1 MPDRSRVMLFIM
13 GLISGCSGSAEN
25 IFEYPDGGE
34 VELHLTVSETH
45 LVVQGHQFFRDHEI
59 VLLVK
64 VLDKDFS
71 ATEDAS
77 LECFLHNKGRRIDA
91 KSLDRLSPG
100 NFKVTVEPT
109 WAGQGTMTL
118 RVRGKDTD
126 AVFKLKI
133 MVNQ

>member
-71 ATEDAS
+71 ATEDA
-77 LECFLHNKGRRIDA
+77 IDA